1 MPPTPISRRRSLQDL
16 LALGIAGAVIIPTAN
31 AQTTVAPNKPAT
43 PPPELLAL
51 PAPWPQA
58 RQLGGARLRFFG
70 LSIYDAALWAPPGLA
85 IGSYSNEPFALEL
98 RYLRSLSGAAIAQRS
113 LDEMRRGGALA
124 PATETQWLS
133 AMRNAFPDV
142 QSGDRITG
150 VNRPQ
155 QGVRFYVN
163 GQLKADVADP
173 AFAERFFGIWLAPW
187 TSEPAMRLA
196 LIPGLAP

>member
-1 MPPTPISRRRSLQDL
+1 MPRTPINRRRSLQDL
-16 LALGIAGAVIIPTAN
+16 LALGMAGAATAPIAQ
-31 AQTTVAPNKPAT
+31 AQTAAAPALPAT

-58 RQLGGARLRFFG
+58 RQLGATRMRFFG

-85 IGSYSNEPFALEL
+85 MTNYNSEPFALEL
-98 RYLRSLSGAAIAQRS
+98 RYLRSLSGTAIAQRS
-113 LDEMRRGGALA
+113 LEEMRRGGALA
-124 PATETQWLS
+124 PALETQWLNT
-133 AMRNAFPDV
+133 MRTAFPDV

-163 GQLKADVADP
+163 GQLKADVMDS
-173 AFAERFFGIWLAPW
+173 AFAERFFGMWLAPW

-196 LIPGLAP
+196 LLPGLTP